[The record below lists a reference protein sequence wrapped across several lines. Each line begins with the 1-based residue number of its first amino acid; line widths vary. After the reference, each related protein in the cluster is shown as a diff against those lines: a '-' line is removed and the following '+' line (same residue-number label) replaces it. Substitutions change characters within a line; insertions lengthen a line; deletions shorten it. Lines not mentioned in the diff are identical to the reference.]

1 MDERIKNFNTV
12 CDNVHTRD
20 LLEQAAEEAAELT
33 QALLKLI
40 RAEKLSDNPTTVTL
54 DQAVE
59 QVTEELSDVM
69 LCMRLLGFEADE
81 YIMDAKLERWA
92 NRLEGKE

>member
-1 MDERIKNFNTV
+1 MNNEIFTKVSKTV
-12 CDNVHTRD
+12 PTRD
-20 LLEQAAEEAAELT
+20 ILEQAAEESAELT

-40 RAEKLSDNPTTVTL
+40 RASGFSDNPTPVEL
-54 DQAVE
+54 DQAVA

-69 LCMRLLGFEADE
+69 LCMQLLGFEADE

-92 NRLEGKE
+92 KRVEGDDV